1 MPHPNPST
9 PARAASVTARSLH
22 GALLVLV
29 VLLTS
34 FLPGGSSSAQD
45 LPPPGIGVRL
55 LEAPADLVDDPRAQV
70 YVIDHLPPATTIE
83 RRFEVSNGEPTPF
96 DVELYPVAAD
106 IRDDAFV
113 ADAGRRRNELATWI
127 TVEPS
132 ALTLQPGERAEV
144 AMRIDV
150 PADAT
155 RGEHYAV
162 VFAERLPGGDVDGVQ
177 VATRVGLRVYLSV
190 GPGGAPP
197 IDFEIV
203 SILPARDD
211 DGRPGLDTL
220 VRNTGGRAIDLSGE
234 LQLADGPGGTTAGPF
249 DVALGT
255 TLPPG
260 EEGTVTARL
269 GAALPDGPWRADM
282 TLRSGLVERMA
293 TARLTF
299 PSAGEVAEA
308 VAAESTTPS
317 SGLPTAARVGG
328 GLGLLAI
335 LAVLGLLVGRRR
347 SGDAAPQP
355 DAPPARPAWP
365 APDPATAVLPPPPR
379 QRTRRAEL
387 VPDPPR

>member
-1 MPHPNPST
+1 MRAPS
-9 PARAASVTARSLH
+9 ASRAASVVPA
-22 GALLVLV
+22 LV
-29 VLLTS
+29 VFALSVVGLLTS
-34 FLPGGSSSAQD
+34 ASKAQD

-55 LEAPADLVDDPRAQV
+55 LEAPAELVDDPRAQV

-106 IRDDAFV
+106 IRGEAFV
-113 ADAGRRRNELATWI
+113 ADAGRRPNELATWI
-127 TVEPS
+127 SVEPS

-144 AMRIDV
+144 TMRIDV

-162 VFAERLPGGDVDGVQ
+162 VFAERLPGGDVDGVE

-203 SILPARDD
+203 SMLPSRGD
-211 DGRPGLDTL
+211 DGRPRLDTL

-234 LQLADGPGGTTAGPF
+234 LQLADGPGGTTTAPV

-260 EEGTVTARL
+260 EEGRVTTVL
-269 GAALPDGPWRADM
+269 GVDLPDGPWRADV

-299 PSAGEVAEA
+299 PPVGETAEP

-317 SGLPTAARVGG
+317 GGISTAVLLGG
-328 GLGLLAI
+328 GLGVLAA
-335 LAVLGLLVGRRR
+335 LAGLAWLVVGRGRT
-347 SGDAAPQP
+347 SGSSTPVLP
-355 DAPPARPAWP
+355 SGPRWP
-365 APDPATAVLPPPPR
+365 APDPATAVLPPPPP